1 MWICLRTFARII
13 PCQSVNHTVRYNPER
28 QMCLVITAHKGFS
41 KLASS
46 VNLHLGCVSVTAL
59 YEPFSLQWWEEGN
72 SHLKPCGGVT
82 CQALTCGAAGA
93 SCLHDK
99 YSVAASHPINQCNSI
114 SLEPWLTLT
123 LLCLSCDFPQRLVS
137 ARNIHVSFHSFLI
150 APQWQQ
156 LTSNQNLT
164 LQNAIF
170 GLLFAIA
177 CSNFVDVTRTCI
189 L

>member
-1 MWICLRTFARII
+1 MFLLFLWICLQTFARII

-41 KLASS
+41 RLTSS

-59 YEPFSLQWWEEGN
+59 YEPFSLHWWEEGN

-93 SCLHDK
+93 SCLHD
-99 YSVAASHPINQCNSI
+99 PINQCNSI

-123 LLCLSCDFPQRLVS
+123 LLCLGCDFPQRLVS
-137 ARNIHVSFHSFLI
+137 AKNTHLI
-150 APQWQQ
+150 PLYSYCSTMTTVDLKPKSDSTKCNFW
-156 LTSNQNLT
+156 
-164 LQNAIF
+164 AIVCYC
-170 GLLFAIA
+170 L
-177 CSNFVDVTRTCI
+177 
-189 L
+189 